1 TLTMEIAGAVASIV
15 QCLCGDCCSNEL
27 ISKKWSHLR
36 NPQAVVQLLKD
47 KIKLLNAREADLK
60 TKLHEEELRRG
71 GEPTLKLGNYVTRK
85 MHEVDNLL
93 EQNIFSGNP
102 LVNMPLKRG
111 RFLPT
116 TAIVGQTAKRIL
128 RKTWEYI
135 IDNNTGIIGVYGMG
149 GVGKTT
155 LIKEINN
162 DLLRENTHFD
172 AVIWV
177 TASKDSNVQKLQ
189 KDIAKELGLSFND
202 EDSEI
207 TRARNLFENLLRRG
221 RFLLIIDDL
230 WEAFSLENVGIPIP
244 TNTNGCKLLITT
256 RLLMVCRS
264 METTGEIEVHVL
276 PEEEAWGLFK
286 EKVGEE
292 VFSSP
297 KIMDLAKRVAKEC
310 GGLPLALITIG
321 RAMRKE
327 KKINQWQIALRE
339 LQNSPESSEGMQN
352 QVFARLRFSYDRLKN
367 DTTRACFL
375 YCALYPEDHLI
386 ETDEL
391 IKYWVWEGLL
401 RGYGNH
407 IVKMKRG
414 EMILSELKSAC
425 LLESVFQ
432 DGSSSEYVK
441 MHDLVRD
448 MVIALTRANSTF
460 MVKSGHGL
468 HGLKILKEYH

>member
-1 TLTMEIAGAVASIV
+1 MEIVGAVASII

-27 ISKKWSHLR
+27 ISKKCSHLR

-71 GEPTLKLGNYVTRK
+71 GEPTSELNLWLDNVQKLKVVQASVEEKIQEKNSQLCGCFPNYYRRLKLGNYVTRK

-102 LVNMPLKRG
+102 LVNMSLKRG
-111 RFLPT
+111 SFLPT

-155 LIKEINN
+155 LVKEINN
-162 DLLRENTHFD
+162 DLLRDNTHFD
-172 AVIWV
+172 DVIWV
-177 TASKDSNVQKLQ
+177 TASKDSNALKLQ

-202 EDSEI
+202 EDSEM
-207 TRARNLFENLLRRG
+207 TRARNLFENLMRRG

-327 KKINQWQIALRE
+327 KKINQWQIALSE
-339 LQNSPESSEGMQN
+339 LQNSPESSEGM
-352 QVFARLRFSYDRLKN
+352 K
-367 DTTRACFL
+367 
-375 YCALYPEDHLI
+375 
-386 ETDEL
+386 
-391 IKYWVWEGLL
+391 IK
-401 RGYGNH
+401 
-407 IVKMKRG
+407 
-414 EMILSELKSAC
+414 S
-425 LLESVFQ
+425 
-432 DGSSSEYVK
+432 
-441 MHDLVRD
+441 
-448 MVIALTRANSTF
+448 
-460 MVKSGHGL
+460 L
-468 HGLKILKEYH
+468 HV